1 MRLTELIA
9 GTGGKVHNFQD
20 PRVSGLEFDSRA
32 VTPGTV
38 FIALV
43 GSRTD
48 GHDFIAA
55 ARERGAVAV
64 VTQRVVATD
73 LPQIVYPDT
82 RAVMARL
89 AKAFYGGAAGVNK
102 IGITGTNGKTTT
114 AFLTHAVSAAAGRNP
129 ALIGT
134 IYYQGRT
141 RQKAAR
147 TTPESLDLFKLF
159 RQYQDEGSRD
169 IVMEVSSHAL
179 ALQRVDEIRFQV
191 AVFTNLSQDH
201 LDFHRTM
208 DDYRAA
214 KLHLFDL
221 LDPKGWTAYNADD
234 PVREDIRQR
243 ITDRRIAYGIERP
256 ADLAGRIVAHGL
268 DGLEME
274 LAFNQDRFRVTS
286 PLVGVY
292 NGYNILAACAAGF
305 ALGIDRSD
313 IVRGIAGLRSVRGRL
328 EKAGPNTFVDFAHTP
343 KALEHVLSTLRLYAR
358 GRIIAVFGCGGD
370 RDKGKRPL
378 MGQAV
383 SRRADFAI
391 VTSDN
396 PRRESPPAI
405 IKDIEAGMT
414 PGRYEVVEDRRD
426 AIARALALRQPDDIV
441 IVCGKGHEEEQI
453 FKDRTIE
460 FDDMKVVQELMRE
473 RGGHV

>member
-9 GTGGKVHNFQD
+9 GTGGKVHNGQD
-20 PRVSGLEFDSRA
+20 PEVRGLEFDSRA
-32 VTPGTV
+32 VKPGAV

-43 GSRTD
+43 GQRSD
-48 GHDFIAA
+48 GHDFVAA
-55 ARERGAVAV
+55 ARQRGAVAA
-64 VTQRVVATD
+64 VTQRVVAAD
-73 LPQIVYPDT
+73 LPQVIYPDT
-82 RAVMARL
+82 RAAMARL
-89 AKAFYGGAAGVNK
+89 ARKFYGGAAGINK

-114 AFLTHAVSAAAGRNP
+114 AFLVHAISAAAGRDP

-141 RQKAAR
+141 RQKAGR

-159 RQYQDEGSRD
+159 RRYQDEGSRD

-179 ALQRVDEIRFQV
+179 ALQRVDEVRFQA

-208 DDYRAA
+208 DDYRSA

-221 LDPKGWTAYNADD
+221 LDDGGWAVYNADD
-234 PVREDIRQR
+234 PVSAEIRPR
-243 ITDRRIAYGIERP
+243 SPDRRIAYGIERP
-256 ADLAGRIVAHGL
+256 ADLTGRITAHGL

-274 LAFNQDRFRVTS
+274 LTFKQDRFRVTS
-286 PLVGVY
+286 PLVGAY
-292 NGYNILAACAAGF
+292 NGYNILSAGAVGF
-305 ALGIDRSD
+305 ALGIDRPD

-343 KALEHVLSTLRLYAR
+343 RALEHVLGTLRLYAR
-358 GRIIAVFGCGGD
+358 GRVIAVFGCGGD

-383 SRRADFAI
+383 SRGADFAV

-396 PRRESPPAI
+396 PRGEPPRSI
-405 IKDIEAGMT
+405 IKDIESGLI
-414 PGRYEVVEDRRD
+414 PGRYEIVEERRS
-426 AIARALALRQPDDIV
+426 AIARALALRQPEDVV

-453 FKDRTIE
+453 FKDRTVE
-460 FDDMKVVQELMRE
+460 FDDVKVVRELLGE
-473 RGGHV
+473 AGA

>member
-1 MRLTELIA
+1 MRLSELIA
-9 GTGGKVHNFQD
+9 GTGGTLHNFQD
-20 PRVSGLEFDSRA
+20 LEIRGLEFDSRA
-32 VTPGTV
+32 VAPGTV
-38 FIALV
+38 FIALP
-43 GSRTD
+43 GIRTD
-48 GHDFIAA
+48 GHDFITA

-64 VTQRVVATD
+64 ITQRVVDTD
-73 LPQIVYPDT
+73 LPQIVYSDT

-89 AKAFYGGAAGVNK
+89 AKAFYGGAAGINM

-114 AFLTHAVSAAAGRNP
+114 AFLMHAISAAAGRNP

-134 IYYQGRT
+134 IYYQGQT
-141 RQKAAR
+141 RQKAGR

-159 RQYQDEGSRD
+159 RRYQAEGSRD

-179 ALQRVDEIRFQV
+179 ALQRVDEIRFHV

-208 DDYRAA
+208 DDYRTA

-221 LDPKGWTAYNADD
+221 LDPGGWAVYNADD
-234 PVREDIRQR
+234 PVSEDIRGR
-243 ITDRRIAYGIERP
+243 APDRRIAFGIESP
-256 ADLAGRIVAHGL
+256 ADLTGRITAHSL
-268 DGLEME
+268 DGLKME
-274 LAFNQDRFRVTS
+274 LVFKQDRFMLTS
-286 PLVGVY
+286 PLVGIY
-292 NGYNILAACAAGF
+292 NSYNILAACAAGF
-305 ALGIDRSD
+305 ALGISRPD
-313 IVRGIAGLRSVRGRL
+313 IIRGIESLKSVRGRL

-343 KALEHVLSTLRLYAR
+343 KALEHVLGTLRLYAR

-383 SRRADFAI
+383 ASGADFAV

-396 PRRESPPAI
+396 PRRESPRAI
-405 IKDIEAGMT
+405 IQDIEAGMT
-414 PGRYEVVEDRRD
+414 PSRYEIVEDRRE
-426 AIARALALRQPDDIV
+426 AIARALTLRQPGDIV

-460 FDDMKVVQELMRE
+460 FDDVKVVQELLRKS
-473 RGGHV
+473 GSHV

>member
-1 MRLTELIA
+1 
-9 GTGGKVHNFQD
+9 
-20 PRVSGLEFDSRA
+20 
-32 VTPGTV
+32 
-38 FIALV
+38 
-43 GSRTD
+43 
-48 GHDFIAA
+48 
-55 ARERGAVAV
+55 
-64 VTQRVVATD
+64 
-73 LPQIVYPDT
+73 
-82 RAVMARL
+82 
-89 AKAFYGGAAGVNK
+89 
-102 IGITGTNGKTTT
+102 
-114 AFLTHAVSAAAGRNP
+114 
-129 ALIGT
+129 
-134 IYYQGRT
+134 
-141 RQKAAR
+141 
-147 TTPESLDLFKLF
+147 
-159 RQYQDEGSRD
+159 
-169 IVMEVSSHAL
+169 
-179 ALQRVDEIRFQV
+179 
-191 AVFTNLSQDH
+191 
-201 LDFHRTM
+201 
-208 DDYRAA
+208 
-214 KLHLFDL
+214 
-221 LDPKGWTAYNADD
+221 
-234 PVREDIRQR
+234 
-243 ITDRRIAYGIERP
+243 
-256 ADLAGRIVAHGL
+256 
-268 DGLEME
+268 ME
-274 LAFNQDRFRVTS
+274 LVFNQDRFRVTS
-286 PLVGVY
+286 PLVGLY

-343 KALEHVLSTLRLYAR
+343 KALEHVLSTLRLYTR

-383 SRRADFAI
+383 SRQADFAV

-405 IKDIEAGMT
+405 IKDIEAGMA